1 MLVSTPIE
9 FLENQEQFMVVNGPA
24 GTGKTSL
31 ISKLVEESEKLGLS
45 YDAIAYTGKA
55 ASNLRSKTNGTGKT
69 IHSFLYTYDYI
80 QKDDADDWGRQ
91 RIVKFDELDILF
103 VDEASMISS
112 SVEGFRVNKTETY
125 LLQELLS
132 AVKNKKIKKIMLV
145 GDSHQLPPII
155 EERKVY
161 DDETTNAEIISDNRE
176 SLFPDSMNEEILRAK
191 FGLSGN
197 SFNLSQ
203 NWRYDDGL
211 PSYKLSIDLRKDITI
226 RDSVKSSPKKW
237 IVNRTERNKLIENK
251 DEVIDWVIKKGSDS
265 SFNNVRILTFTNEKA
280 SEWNRRLRKKLGRID
295 TSTGEVAEIS
305 INEPMMNLINKEY
318 SQFYN
323 GDSFVIKE
331 LLDNPLPLK
340 GDSDCEVHGSCKRSA
355 DRPSSLYVQKAKIDV
370 YNENISYEKIVSLIN
385 RGVAPNDSKL
395 IKAYNH
401 RLWCDFATRN
411 ESLYKKSSE
420 SMEALKMWDDARNN
434 DEVYATGIASYA
446 YASTVHKT
454 QGDSFE
460 YIVIDLEDEQKNLK
474 WLYTALTRSN
484 KDFILYG
491 KKSIRDWF

>member
-1 MLVSTPIE
+1 MLVSNPIE
-9 FLENQEQFMVVNGPA
+9 FLENQEQFMIVNGPA

-31 ISKLVEESEKLGLS
+31 ISKLIEESKKLGLS

-55 ASNLRSKTNGTGKT
+55 ASNLRSKTNGIGKT
-69 IHSFLYTYDYI
+69 IHSFLYTYDYVH
-80 QKDDADDWGRQ
+80 QDGADDWRRQ
-91 RIVKFDELDILF
+91 RIIKFDNLDILF

-112 SVEGFRVNKTETY
+112 SVEGFSVNNIKTY
-125 LLQELLS
+125 LLPELLS
-132 AVKNKKIKKIMLV
+132 AVKKGVIQKIMLI

-155 EERKVY
+155 EERKIY
-161 DDETTNAEIISDNRE
+161 DDETTNAEIVLDNSE
-176 SLFPDSMNEEILRAK
+176 NLFPDSMNRHILNSK

-197 SFNLSQ
+197 EFNLSQ
-203 NWRYDDGL
+203 NWRYDDNL

-237 IVNRTERNKLIENK
+237 VIRKTGRDKLKENQ
-251 DEVIDWVIKKGSDS
+251 DEIINWVIDKGLDS

-280 SEWNRRLRKKLGRID
+280 SEWNRKLRKKLGRID

-340 GDSDCEVHGSCKRSA
+340 GDSDCEVHGSCKKSS
-355 DRPSSLYVQKAKIDV
+355 DRPSSLYVQKAKIEV
-370 YNENISYEKIVSLIN
+370 YNENISFEKIVSLIN

-395 IKAYNH
+395 IKAYGH

-411 ESLYKKSSE
+411 ESLYKEKTE
-420 SMEALKMWDDARNN
+420 SMEALKKWDDARDN

-460 YIVIDLEDEQKNLK
+460 YVVIDLEDEQKNLK

-491 KKSIRDWF
+491 KKSIKDWF

>member
-1 MLVSTPIE
+1 MSTPIE
-9 FLENQEQFMVVNGPA
+9 FLENQEQFMIVNGPA

-31 ISKLVEESEKLGLS
+31 ISKLIEECEKLKLS

-69 IHSFLYTYDYI
+69 IHSFLYRYDYV
-80 QKDDADDWGRQ
+80 QKDDVNDWERK
-91 RIVKFDELDILF
+91 RLVKFDDLDILF

-112 SVEGFRVNKTETY
+112 SVEGFSINNTKTH
-125 LLQELLS
+125 LLLELIS
-132 AVKNKKIKKIMLV
+132 AVTNKKIKKIMLV

-155 EERKVY
+155 EENKFY
-161 DDETTNAEIISDNRE
+161 DDETTNAEIILDNRE

-197 SFNLSQ
+197 AFNLSQ

-211 PSYKLSIDLRKDITI
+211 ESYKLSIDLRKDITI

-237 IVNRTERNKLIENK
+237 IVRKTGRNKLIENQ
-251 DEVIDWVIKKGSDS
+251 DEVIDWVIKRGSDS

-280 SEWNRRLRKKLGRID
+280 SEWNRKLRKKLGRID
-295 TSTGEVAEIS
+295 ETTGEISEIS
-305 INEPMMNLINKEY
+305 INEPMMNLVNKEF

-331 LLDNPLPLK
+331 LLGNPFPLK
-340 GDSDCEVHGSCKRSA
+340 GSDCDVHGSCKRSA
-355 DRPSSLYVQKAKIDV
+355 DRPSSLYVQKAKVEV
-370 YNENISYEKIVSLIN
+370 YNENFSSEKVVSLIN
-385 RGVAPNDSKL
+385 RGVSPNDSKL
-395 IKAYNH
+395 IKAYSH
-401 RLWCDFATRN
+401 HIWCDFATRN

-420 SMEALKMWDDARNN
+420 SMEALKKWDEARNN
-434 DEVYATGIASYA
+434 DEVYSTGIASYA

-460 YIVIDLEDEQKNLK
+460 YVVIDLEDEQKNLK

-484 KDFILYG
+484 KDFILHG

>member
-112 SVEGFRVNKTETY
+112 SVEGFRVNKTKTY

-161 DDETTNAEIISDNRE
+161 DDETTNAEIISDNSE

-191 FGLSGN
+191 FGLLGSE
-197 SFNLSQ
+197 FNLTQ
-203 NWRYDDGL
+203 NWRYDDRL
-211 PSYKLSIDLRKDITI
+211 KSYKLSIDLRNDITI

-237 IVNRTERNKLIENK
+237 VVKKTGRNKLIENE
-251 DEVIDWVIKKGSDS
+251 DEVIDWVVEKGSDF
-265 SFNNVRILTFTNEKA
+265 SFNNVRVLTFTNEKA
-280 SEWNRRLRKKLGRID
+280 SEWNRKIRKKLGRID

-305 INEPMMNLINKEY
+305 TNEPMMNLINKEF

-331 LLDNPLPLK
+331 LLNNPLPLK
-340 GDSDCEVHGSCKRSA
+340 GDGDCDVHGSCKTRP
-355 DRPSSLYVQKAKIDV
+355 DRPSSLFIQKARIEI
-370 YNENISYEKIVSLIN
+370 YNENITFDKVVSLIN
-385 RGVAPNDSKL
+385 RGVSPDDSKL
-395 IKAYNH
+395 INAYNH

-411 ESLYKKSSE
+411 ESLYKNRTQSIEEHK
-420 SMEALKMWDDARNN
+420 KWDDARET
-434 DEVYATGIASYA
+434 DESMQLG
-446 YASTVHKT
+446 
-454 QGDSFE
+454 
-460 YIVIDLEDEQKNLK
+460 
-474 WLYTALTRSN
+474 
-484 KDFILYG
+484 
-491 KKSIRDWF
+491 

>member
-1 MLVSTPIE
+1 MSTPLE
-9 FLENQEQFMVVNGPA
+9 FLVNEEHFMIVNGPA

-69 IHSFLYTYDYI
+69 IHSFLYSYDYV
-80 QKDDADDWGRQ
+80 QNDDTNDWRRQ
-91 RIVKFDELDILF
+91 RLVNFDDLDILF

-112 SVEGFRVNKTETY
+112 SVKGFDVNKTETY
-125 LLQELLS
+125 LLVELLS

-155 EERKVY
+155 EEQRSY
-161 DDETTNAEIISDNRE
+161 DEQTTDAEIILDNRE
-176 SLFPDSMNEEILRAK
+176 SLFPDSMNEVILRAK
-191 FGLSGN
+191 FGLSG
-197 SFNLSQ
+197 SAFNLSQ

-211 PSYKLSIDLRKDITI
+211 NSYKLSIDLRKDITI

-237 IVNRTERNKLIENK
+237 IVKKTGRNQLIENE

-280 SEWNRRLRKKLGRID
+280 SEWNRKLRKKLGRID
-295 TSTGEVAEIS
+295 ETTGEISEIS
-305 INEPMMNLINKEY
+305 INEPMMNLVNKEF

-331 LLDNPLPLK
+331 LLSKPLPLK
-340 GDSDCEVHGSCKRSA
+340 GNDCDVHGSCKRRA
-355 DRPSSLYVQKAKIDV
+355 DRPSSLYVQKAKIEV
-370 YNENISYEKIVSLIN
+370 YNENFSSEKVVTLIN
-385 RGVAPNDSKL
+385 RGVSPNDSKL
-395 IKAYNH
+395 IEAYSLH
-401 RLWCDFATRN
+401 IWCDFATRN

-420 SMEALKMWDDARNN
+420 SMEALKKWDEARNN
-434 DEVYATGIASYA
+434 DEVYATGIATYA

-460 YIVIDLEDEQKNLK
+460 YVVIDLEDEQKNLK

-484 KDFILYG
+484 RDFILYG
-491 KKSIRDWF
+491 KKSIKDWF

>member
-1 MLVSTPIE
+1 MSTPLE
-9 FLENQEQFMVVNGPA
+9 FLENDEQFMIVNGPA

-31 ISKLVEESEKLGLS
+31 ISQLITESRKLGLS
-45 YDAIAYTGKA
+45 YDAVAYTGKA
-55 ASNLRSKTNGTGKT
+55 ASNLRSKTKGTGKT
-69 IHSFLYTYDYI
+69 IHSFLYSYDYV
-80 QKDDADDWGRQ
+80 QKEDENDWRRQ
-91 RIVKFDELDILF
+91 RLIKFDDLDILF

-112 SVEGFRVNKTETY
+112 SVEGFTVNKTKTY
-125 LLQELLS
+125 LLLELLS
-132 AVKNKKIKKIMLV
+132 AVKVKKIKKIMLV
-145 GDSHQLPPII
+145 GDSHQLPPIV
-155 EERKVY
+155 EEHKIY
-161 DDETTNAEIISDNRE
+161 DNETTNDGIILDNSE

-197 SFNLSQ
+197 AFNLSQ

-211 PSYKLSIDLRKDITI
+211 NSYKLSIDLRKDITI

-237 IVNRTERNKLIENK
+237 IVKKTGRNKLIENE
-251 DEVIDWVIKKGSDS
+251 DEVIDWVVERGSDS

-280 SEWNRRLRKKLGRID
+280 SEWNRKIRKKLGRID
-295 TSTGEVAEIS
+295 ASTGEVAEIS
-305 INEPMMNLINKEY
+305 PNEPMMNLINKEF

-323 GDSFVIKE
+323 GDSFIIKE
-331 LLDNPLPLK
+331 LISNPLPLK
-340 GDSDCEVHGSCKRSA
+340 GDSDCDVHGSCKRRP
-355 DRPSSLYVQKAKIDV
+355 DRPSSLYVQKAKVEI
-370 YNENISYEKIVSLIN
+370 YNENKSFDKDVNLIT
-385 RGVAPNDSKL
+385 RGVSPNDSKL
-395 IKAYNH
+395 IEAYNH

-411 ESLYKKSSE
+411 ESLYKHRTE
-420 SMEALKMWDDARNN
+420 SMVAHEAWDNARKN

-460 YIVIDLEDEQKNLK
+460 YVVIDLEDEQKNLK

-491 KKSIRDWF
+491 KKSIKDWF